1 MKTIVTYILFAGIGF
16 AVMFLQ
22 LYPGRR
28 RFISCSVPVTHQ
40 PSTSPG
46 NVV

>member
-28 RFISCSVPVTHQ
+28 RFIFCSVHVNHP
-40 PSTSPG
+40 PSTLPG

>member
-28 RFISCSVPVTHQ
+28 RFISCSVPVNHP
-40 PSTSPG
+40 PSTSLG
-46 NVV
+46 SVL